1 MKFALIGPPQS
12 GKSRLFTAITGQ
24 PADPAQMGVERR
36 AAVKVPDARLDFLA
50 GIYKPKKYT
59 EATLEFIDVP
69 GISLSD
75 PHGQAEFRRYAA
87 DLRTCDGLVAVVR
100 AFESGGVA
108 PYRGRVDPKA
118 DLDELHTELL
128 FADLEQVTKRIEK
141 LEKSAA
147 KPSKTQEVE
156 KRELALMQRIRG
168 LLEKEQPIGESVH
181 NEEEQ
186 KLTTSF
192 GFMMQKPL
200 IVVVNVG
207 EGDITK
213 PAAFAHPT
221 AAGTIALSA
230 EIEAEIAQLP
240 AADRT
245 AFLAD
250 LGLEAPAKNRLIRT
264 CYEAVGLISFLTAGE
279 EEVRAWTIRKDLSA
293 VEAAGKIHS
302 DIQRGF
308 IRAETVAF
316 ADLKAAGDMKGAKA
330 AGKVRLEGKSYVVQ
344 DGDVILFRHSG

>member
-12 GKSRLFTAITGQ
+12 GKSTLFTAITGQ
-24 PADPAQMGVERR
+24 PPDPAQMSVERR
-36 AAVKVPDARLDFLA
+36 AAVKVPDERLEFLA
-50 GIYKPKKYT
+50 ALYKPKKRT

-100 AFESGGVA
+100 AFESPAVA
-108 PYRGRVDPKA
+108 PYRGRIDPKG

-141 LEKSAA
+141 LEKAA
-147 KPSKTQEVE
+147 TKPSKTQEAE
-156 KRELALMQRIRG
+156 RRELALMQRIHA
-168 LLEKEQPIGESVH
+168 LLEKEQPIGGAVH

-186 KLTTSF
+186 KLSTSF
-192 GFMMQKPL
+192 GFLMQKPL
-200 IVVVNVG
+200 LVVINVG
-207 EGDITK
+207 EGDVQK
-213 PAAFAHPT
+213 PPAFEHPT

-240 AADRT
+240 AADRA

-250 LGLEAPAKNRLIRT
+250 LGLREPAKNRLIRA
-264 CYEAVGLISFLTAGE
+264 CYDAVGLISFLTAGE
-279 EEVRAWTIRKDLSA
+279 EEVRAWTIRRNTPA
-293 VEAAGKIHS
+293 VEAAGKIHT

-308 IRAETVAF
+308 IRAETIAF
-316 ADLKAAGDMKGAKA
+316 SELKAAGDMKAAKA
-330 AGKVRLEGKSYVVQ
+330 GGKVRLEGKAYIVQ